1 MSYLLTTIVSHHDLP
16 VVLLALSLCIVSAL
30 STFAQLQRSFEC
42 VVERRPLWLSS
53 AAITA
58 GGGVWSTHFIAMIA
72 YRSPVAL
79 QFDQLLTAVSA
90 TLAIGA
96 FGIAFALLRR
106 ARGRGLPL
114 VLLCAAVATSGI
126 LGMHLTG
133 MAAIAN
139 VMAHRIDHA
148 MIAGAVLAGWLL
160 LSGAFAVFLRAGGRL
175 RLFLPAAFMVLAT
188 VTIHFVAMASA
199 MIAHDRAMI
208 AAAGERS
215 QWLVLWIVAA
225 ALLLIAL
232 TAVASVVDRFLTD
245 LRGLA
250 DATSE
255 GLLITSD
262 ERILDANE
270 QACALLSVERA
281 ALVGTATAAWFET
294 PARDALHLHRGDAS
308 RARIRGSEVED
319 QLVELTARAIE
330 YRGRAATVIALR
342 DLTETAR
349 AQRAIEHLASHDP
362 LTGLVNRAAFDIALH
377 EAARSDAPFALIAV
391 DLDRFKAV
399 NDLFGHGAGDA
410 ILIRVARILDD
421 CVRAQDLVARVGGD
435 EFVVLQRDIASSD
448 AARRLAAHILARF
461 AEEMDSA
468 RDPMAVGCSL
478 GVVTYP
484 RDGCDPETLR
494 HNADVALYRAKQG
507 GRGVASFFDETMDRQ
522 ARDRRSLEHDLR
534 LAVCRGELQ
543 LVYQPLVSTEA
554 GDVVGYEAL
563 LRWEHP
569 ERGQVPPALFIPVAE
584 EAGTIMAIGEWVL
597 RQACRDASEWP
608 DHLTL
613 AVNVSPVQLRV
624 PTLPMLV
631 RSALDD
637 SGLAPERL
645 ELEITESALL
655 RDRDVSLAILRDIRS
670 LGVRIAM
677 DDFGTGYS
685 SLSNLRHFPFD
696 KIKIDRSF
704 VSTMHE
710 DEAARSIV
718 RAIVGLGRGL
728 NLPVVAEGVE
738 NEVQRAMVQ
747 AEGCALAQGYL
758 FGRPA
763 AVPPRRAEPVMRV
776 RRA

>member
-1 MSYLLTTIVSHHDLP
+1 MSHLFFSVVSHHDLS
-16 VVLLALSLCIVSAL
+16 VVLLALLLCIVSAL

-42 VVERRPLWLSS
+42 VAERRPLWLGS
-53 AAITA
+53 AAVTA
-58 GGGVWSTHFIAMIA
+58 GGGVWSTHFISMLAF
-72 YRSPVAL
+72 RSPVAL
-79 QFDQLLTAVSA
+79 QFDQLLTAFSA
-90 TLAIGA
+90 TIAIGA

-106 ARGRGLPL
+106 ARGAAL
-114 VLLCAAVATSGI
+114 VLPSGAIATLGI

-139 VMAHRIDHA
+139 PMVHRVDYGP
-148 MIAGAVLAGWLL
+148 IAGALLAGWLL
-160 LSGAFAVFLRAGGRL
+160 LSAAFTLFLRLGGRQ
-175 RLFLPAAFMVLAT
+175 RMVLPAAGMVLAT
-188 VTIHFVAMASA
+188 VIIHFVAMASA
-199 MIAHDRAMI
+199 MIGHQAAMVDDVGTG
-208 AAAGERS
+208 A
-215 QWLVLWIVAA
+215 QWLLAWIVGA

-262 ERILDANE
+262 DRILDANE
-270 QACALLSVERA
+270 QACALLGVDRA

-294 PARDALHLHRGDAS
+294 PARDNLRPHRGNAT
-308 RARIRGSEVED
+308 RARIRDSMVED
-319 QLVELTARAIE
+319 QLVEMTARAIE
-330 YRGRAATVIALR
+330 YRGRDATVIALR

-362 LTGLVNRAAFDIALH
+362 LTALVNRAAFDIGLN
-377 EAARSDAPFALIAV
+377 EAVRTGAPFALIAV

-421 CVRAQDLVARVGGD
+421 CVRPQDLVARVGGD

-448 AARRLAAHILARF
+448 DARRLAARILARF

-494 HNADVALYRAKQG
+494 HNADVALYRAKQD
-507 GRGVASFFDETMDRQ
+507 GRGTASFFDDTMDRE

-534 LAVCRGELQ
+534 HAVCRGELR
-543 LVYQPLVSTEA
+543 LVYQPLVST
-554 GDVVGYEAL
+554 DDDHVVGYEAL
-563 LRWEHP
+563 LRWDHP
-569 ERGQVPPALFIPVAE
+569 ERGQVPPSLFIPVAE
-584 EAGTIMAIGEWVL
+584 EAGTIMAIGEWAL
-597 RQACRDASEWP
+597 RQACRDASTWP
-608 DHLTL
+608 APLTL

-624 PTLPMLV
+624 ATLPMLV
-631 RSALDD
+631 RSALAD

-655 RDRDVSLAILRDIRS
+655 RDREVSLAILRDIRT

-696 KIKIDRSF
+696 KIKIDKSF
-704 VSTMHE
+704 VSAMHE

-718 RAIVGLGRGL
+718 RAIAGLGKGL

-738 NEVQRAMVQ
+738 NEVQRSMVQ

-763 AVPPRRAEPVMRV
+763 AGPAQRPLPPVQARRA
-776 RRA
+776 

>member
-1 MSYLLTTIVSHHDLP
+1 MSYLFETVVARHDLP

-42 VVERRPLWLSS
+42 VVERRRLWLGS
-53 AAITA
+53 AAVTA
-58 GGGVWSTHFIAMIA
+58 GGGVWSTHFISMIA

-79 QFDQLLTAVSA
+79 QFDQLLTGFSA
-90 TLAIGA
+90 TIAVAA
-96 FGIAFALLRR
+96 FGIAFLLLRR
-106 ARGRGLPL
+106 ARGMVQ
-114 VLLCAAVATSGI
+114 VLLCGGIATLGI
-126 LGMHLTG
+126 VGMHFTG

-139 VMAHRIDHA
+139 SMAHRVDRAPIVV
-148 MIAGAVLAGWLL
+148 AVLVGWLL
-160 LSGAFAVFLRAGGRL
+160 LSGAFAVFLRADGRQ
-175 RLFLPAAFMVLAT
+175 RMVLPAMGMVLAT
-188 VTIHFVAMASA
+188 VLIHFVAMASA
-199 MIAHDRAMI
+199 MADHGGTIV
-208 AAAGERS
+208 AGAGARS
-215 QWLVLWIVAA
+215 QWLLLWIVGA

-232 TAVASVVDRFLTD
+232 TAAASVVDRFLTD

-262 ERILDANE
+262 DRILDANE
-270 QACALLSVERA
+270 QACALLGVDRA

-294 PARDALHLHRGDAS
+294 AARDHLRPHRGSAT
-308 RARIRGSEVED
+308 RARIRDSVVED

-330 YRGRAATVIALR
+330 YRGRDATVIALR

-362 LTGLVNRAAFDIALH
+362 LTALVNRAAFDIALN
-377 EAARSDAPFALIAV
+377 EAVRSAAPFALIAV

-448 AARRLAAHILARF
+448 DARRLAAHILTRF

-494 HNADVALYRAKQG
+494 HNADVALYRAKQD
-507 GRGVASFFDETMDRQ
+507 GRGTASFFDETMDRQ

-534 LAVCRGELQ
+534 HAVCRGELQ
-543 LVYQPLVSTEA
+543 LVYQPLVST
-554 GDVVGYEAL
+554 DDDHVVGYEAL
-563 LRWEHP
+563 LRWDHP
-569 ERGQVPPALFIPVAE
+569 ERGQVSPTLFIPVAE

-597 RQACRDASEWP
+597 RQACRDASNWP
-608 DHLTL
+608 EPLTL

-624 PTLPMLV
+624 ATLPMLV
-631 RSALDD
+631 RDALAD

-645 ELEITESALL
+645 ELEITETALL
-655 RDRDVSLAILRDIRS
+655 RDREVSLAILREIRT

-696 KIKIDRSF
+696 KIKIDKSF
-704 VSTMHE
+704 VSAMHE

-718 RAIVGLGRGL
+718 RAIAGLGKGL

-763 AVPPRRAEPVMRV
+763 AGPAHCVTAPVQALRA
-776 RRA
+776 

>member
-1 MSYLLTTIVSHHDLP
+1 MSYLFVSIVSHHDLS
-16 VVLLALSLCIVSAL
+16 VVLLALLLCIVSAL

-42 VVERRPLWLSS
+42 VAERRPLWLTS
-53 AAITA
+53 AAVTA
-58 GGGVWSTHFIAMIA
+58 GGGVWSTHFISMLAF
-72 YRSPVAL
+72 RSPVAL
-79 QFDQLLTAVSA
+79 QFDQLLTAASA
-90 TLAIGA
+90 TIAIGA

-106 ARGRGLPL
+106 VRGAAL
-114 VLLCAAVATSGI
+114 VLLSGAIATLGI
-126 LGMHLTG
+126 LGMHMTG

-139 VMAHRIDHA
+139 PMVHRVDYGP
-148 MIAGAVLAGWLL
+148 IAGALLAGWLL
-160 LSGAFAVFLRAGGRL
+160 LSGAFILFLQLGGRK
-175 RLFLPAAFMVLAT
+175 RMVVPAAGMVLAT
-188 VTIHFVAMASA
+188 VIIHFVAMASA
-199 MIAHDRAMI
+199 MIGHDAAM
-208 AAAGERS
+208 AGDAGKGA
-215 QWLVLWIVAA
+215 QWLLAWIVAA

-232 TAVASVVDRFLTD
+232 TAAASIVDRFLTD

-262 ERILDANE
+262 DHILDANE
-270 QACALLSVERA
+270 QACALLGVDRA
-281 ALVGTATAAWFET
+281 VLVGTATAAWFET
-294 PARDALHLHRGDAS
+294 PARDHLRLHRGDAT
-308 RARIRGSEVED
+308 RARIRDSMVED
-319 QLVELTARAIE
+319 QLVEMTARAIE
-330 YRGRAATVIALR
+330 YRGRDATVIALR

-362 LTGLVNRAAFDIALH
+362 LTALVNRAAFDIGLN
-377 EAARSDAPFALIAV
+377 EAVRTGAPFALIAV

-448 AARRLAAHILARF
+448 DARRLAARILTRF

-484 RDGCDPETLR
+484 RDGGDPETLR
-494 HNADVALYRAKQG
+494 HNADVALYRAKQD
-507 GRGVASFFDETMDRQ
+507 GRGTASFFDETMDRQ

-534 LAVCRGELQ
+534 HAVCRGELR
-543 LVYQPLVSTEA
+543 LVYQPLVST
-554 GDVVGYEAL
+554 DDDHVVGYEAL
-563 LRWEHP
+563 LRWDHP
-569 ERGQVPPALFIPVAE
+569 ERGQVPPTLFIPVAE
-584 EAGTIMAIGEWVL
+584 EAGTIMAIGEWAL
-597 RQACRDASEWP
+597 RQACRDASSWP
-608 DHLTL
+608 EPLTL

-624 PTLPMLV
+624 ATLPMLV
-631 RSALDD
+631 RDALAD

-645 ELEITESALL
+645 ELEITETALL
-655 RDRDVSLAILRDIRS
+655 RDREVSLAILREIRT

-696 KIKIDRSF
+696 KIKIDKSF
-704 VSTMHE
+704 VSAMHE

-718 RAIVGLGRGL
+718 RAIAGLGKGL

-738 NEVQRAMVQ
+738 NEAQRSMVQ

-763 AVPPRRAEPVMRV
+763 AGPAQRPSPQVRARRA
-776 RRA
+776 

>member
-1 MSYLLTTIVSHHDLP
+1 MSHLFFSVVSHHDLS
-16 VVLLALSLCIVSAL
+16 VVLLALLLCIVSAL

-42 VVERRPLWLSS
+42 VAERRPLWLGS
-53 AAITA
+53 AAVTA
-58 GGGVWSTHFIAMIA
+58 GGGVWSTHFISMLAF
-72 YRSPVAL
+72 RSPVAL
-79 QFDQLLTAVSA
+79 QFDQLLTAFSA
-90 TLAIGA
+90 TIAIGA

-106 ARGRGLPL
+106 ARGAAL
-114 VLLCAAVATSGI
+114 VLLSGAIATLGI

-139 VMAHRIDHA
+139 PMVHRVDYGP
-148 MIAGAVLAGWLL
+148 IAGALLAGWLL
-160 LSGAFAVFLRAGGRL
+160 LSAAFTLFLRLGGRQ
-175 RLFLPAAFMVLAT
+175 RMVLPAAGMVLAT
-188 VTIHFVAMASA
+188 VIIHFVAMASA
-199 MIAHDRAMI
+199 MIGHQAAMVEDVGTG
-208 AAAGERS
+208 A
-215 QWLVLWIVAA
+215 QWLLAWIVGA

-262 ERILDANE
+262 DRILDANE
-270 QACALLSVERA
+270 QACALLGVDRA

-294 PARDALHLHRGDAS
+294 PARDNLRPHRGNAT
-308 RARIRGSEVED
+308 RARIRDSMVED
-319 QLVELTARAIE
+319 QLVEMTARAIE
-330 YRGRAATVIALR
+330 YRGRDATVIALR

-362 LTGLVNRAAFDIALH
+362 LTALVNRAAFDIGLN
-377 EAARSDAPFALIAV
+377 EAVRTGAPFALIAV

-421 CVRAQDLVARVGGD
+421 CVRPQDLVARVGGD

-448 AARRLAAHILARF
+448 DARRLAARILTRF

-494 HNADVALYRAKQG
+494 HNADVALYRAKQD
-507 GRGVASFFDETMDRQ
+507 GRGTASFFDDTMDRE

-534 LAVCRGELQ
+534 HAVCRGELR
-543 LVYQPLVSTEA
+543 LVYQPLVST
-554 GDVVGYEAL
+554 DDDHIVGYEAL
-563 LRWEHP
+563 LRWDHP
-569 ERGQVPPALFIPVAE
+569 ERGQVPPSLFIPVAE
-584 EAGTIMAIGEWVL
+584 EAGTIMAIGEWAL
-597 RQACRDASEWP
+597 RQACRDASSWP
-608 DHLTL
+608 APLTL

-624 PTLPMLV
+624 ATLPMLV
-631 RSALDD
+631 RSALAD

-655 RDRDVSLAILRDIRS
+655 RDREVSLAILRDIRT

-696 KIKIDRSF
+696 KIKIDKSF
-704 VSTMHE
+704 VSAMHE

-718 RAIVGLGRGL
+718 RAIAGLGKGL

-738 NEVQRAMVQ
+738 NEVQRSMVQ

-763 AVPPRRAEPVMRV
+763 AGPAQRPLPPVQARRA
-776 RRA
+776 

>member
-1 MSYLLTTIVSHHDLP
+1 MSYVLDNIVSHHDLP

-42 VVERRPLWLSS
+42 VVERRLLWLSS
-53 AAITA
+53 AAVTA
-58 GGGVWSTHFIAMIA
+58 GGGVWSTHFIAMVA

-79 QFDQLLTAVSA
+79 QFDQALTALSA
-90 TLAIGA
+90 TISIGA
-96 FGIAFALLRR
+96 FAIAFVLLRR
-106 ARGRGLPL
+106 ARGVSM
-114 VLLCAAVATSGI
+114 VLLCGAVATLGI

-139 VMAHRIDHA
+139 RMTHRVDHG
-148 MIAGAVLAGWLL
+148 MIGGAVLVGWLL
-160 LSGAFAVFLRAGGRL
+160 LSGAYGVFLRAEGRYRVL
-175 RLFLPAAFMVLAT
+175 LPAAGMVLAT
-188 VTIHFVAMASA
+188 ITIHFVAMASA
-199 MIAHDRAMI
+199 MTGNHAPVIAQ
-208 AAAGERS
+208 AGGRS
-215 QWLVLWIVAA
+215 PWLVLWIVAA
-225 ALLLIAL
+225 ALLLIGL
-232 TAVASVVDRFLTD
+232 TAVASVLDRFLTD

-255 GLLITSD
+255 GLLISSD
-262 ERILDANE
+262 DRILDANE
-270 QACALLSVERA
+270 QACALLGVERA
-281 ALVGTATAAWFET
+281 ALVGTAAAAWFET
-294 PARDALHLHRGDAS
+294 PARDALRPHRGDAT
-308 RARIRGSEVED
+308 RARIRGSAVED
-319 QLVELTARAIE
+319 QLVEMTARAIE

-377 EAARSDAPFALIAV
+377 EAVRSDAPFALIAV

-410 ILIRVARILDD
+410 ILILVSRILDD

-435 EFVVLQRDIASSD
+435 EFVVLQREIASAED
-448 AARRLAAHILARF
+448 ARRLAARILTRF

-478 GVVTYP
+478 GVVTFP

-494 HNADVALYRAKQG
+494 HNADVALYRAKQD
-507 GRGVASFFDETMDRQ
+507 GRGTASFFDDTMDRQ

-534 LAVCRGELQ
+534 HAVCRGELQ

-554 GDVVGYEAL
+554 GEVVGYEAL
-563 LRWEHP
+563 LRWDHP
-569 ERGQVPPALFIPVAE
+569 ERGQVPPSIFIPVAE

-597 RQACRDASEWP
+597 RQACRDAAEWP
-608 DHLTL
+608 EHLTL

-624 PTLPMLV
+624 PTLPTLV
-631 RSALDD
+631 RSALEE
-637 SGLAPERL
+637 SGLAPTRL
-645 ELEITESALL
+645 ELEITETALL
-655 RDRDVSLAILRDIRS
+655 RDRDVSLAILREIRT
-670 LGVRIAM
+670 LGVCIAM

-696 KIKIDRSF
+696 KIKIDKSF
-704 VSTMHE
+704 VSAMHE

-718 RAIVGLGRGL
+718 RAIAGLGKGL

-738 NEVQRAMVQ
+738 NEVQRSMVQ

-763 AVPPRRAEPVMRV
+763 AVVARRVRPVMRV

>member
-1 MSYLLTTIVSHHDLP
+1 MSYVLATIVSHHDLP
-16 VVLLALSLCIVSAL
+16 VVLLALLLCIVSAL

-53 AAITA
+53 AAVTA
-58 GGGVWSTHFIAMIA
+58 GGGVWSTHFISMIA

-79 QFDQLLTAVSA
+79 QFDQLLTALSA
-90 TLAIGA
+90 TIAIGA

-106 ARGRGLPL
+106 ARGLPV
-114 VLLCAAVATSGI
+114 VLLCGAIATLGI

-139 VMAHRIDHA
+139 AMGHRADLGAIT
-148 MIAGAVLAGWLL
+148 GAVLVGWLL
-160 LSGAFAVFLRAGGRL
+160 LSGAFAVFLRAGGRQ
-175 RLFLPAAFMVLAT
+175 RLILPAAGMVLAT

-199 MIAHDRAMI
+199 MIGHDRVMI
-208 AAAGERS
+208 ADTGGRS

-232 TAVASVVDRFLTD
+232 TAVASVLDRFLTD

-262 ERILDANE
+262 DHILDANE
-270 QACALLSVERA
+270 QACALLGVGRA

-294 PARDALHLHRGDAS
+294 PARDAMRLHRGDAT

-319 QLVELTARAIE
+319 QLVELTSRAIE
-330 YRGRAATVIALR
+330 YRGRAATVIAMR

-377 EAARSDAPFALIAV
+377 EAVRSDAPFALIAV

-435 EFVVLQRDIASSD
+435 EFVVLLREITSSD
-448 AARRLAAHILARF
+448 DDRRQAARILACF

-478 GVVTYP
+478 GVVAFP
-484 RDGCDPETLR
+484 CDGGDPETLR
-494 HNADVALYRAKQG
+494 HNADVALYRAKQD
-507 GRGVASFFDETMDRQ
+507 GRGTASFFDATMDRQ

-534 LAVCRGELQ
+534 HAVCRGELQ
-543 LVYQPLVSTEA
+543 LVYQPLVSTDD
-554 GDVVGYEAL
+554 GNVVGYEAL
-563 LRWEHP
+563 LRWDHP
-569 ERGQVPPALFIPVAE
+569 ERGQVPPTLFIPVAE
-584 EAGTIMAIGEWVL
+584 EAGTIMAIGEWAL

-608 DHLTL
+608 EHLTL

-624 PTLPMLV
+624 STLPTLV
-631 RSALDD
+631 RSALQE
-637 SGLAPERL
+637 SGLAPARL
-645 ELEITESALL
+645 ELEITETALL
-655 RDRDVSLAILRDIRS
+655 RDRDISLAILREIRT
-670 LGVRIAM
+670 LGVCIAM

-696 KIKIDRSF
+696 KIKIDKSF
-704 VSTMHE
+704 VSAMHT

-718 RAIVGLGRGL
+718 RAIAGLGKGL

-763 AVPPRRAEPVMRV
+763 AGPPRRAQPVV
-776 RRA
+776 QARRA

>member
-1 MSYLLTTIVSHHDLP
+1 MSHLFFSVVSHHDLS
-16 VVLLALSLCIVSAL
+16 VVLLALLLCIVSAL

-42 VVERRPLWLSS
+42 VAERRPLWLGS
-53 AAITA
+53 AAVTA
-58 GGGVWSTHFIAMIA
+58 GGGVWSTHFISMLAF
-72 YRSPVAL
+72 RSPVAL
-79 QFDQLLTAVSA
+79 QFDQLLTAFSA
-90 TLAIGA
+90 TIAIGA

-106 ARGRGLPL
+106 ARGAAL
-114 VLLCAAVATSGI
+114 VLLSGAIATLGI

-139 VMAHRIDHA
+139 PMVHRVDYGP
-148 MIAGAVLAGWLL
+148 IAGALLAGWLL
-160 LSGAFAVFLRAGGRL
+160 LSAAFTLFLRLGGRQ
-175 RLFLPAAFMVLAT
+175 RMVLPAAGMVLAT
-188 VTIHFVAMASA
+188 VIIHFVAMASA
-199 MIAHDRAMI
+199 MIGHQAAMVEDVGTG
-208 AAAGERS
+208 A
-215 QWLVLWIVAA
+215 QWLLAWIVGA

-262 ERILDANE
+262 DRILDANE
-270 QACALLSVERA
+270 QACALLGVDRA

-294 PARDALHLHRGDAS
+294 PARDNLRPHRGNAT
-308 RARIRGSEVED
+308 RARIRDSMVED
-319 QLVELTARAIE
+319 QLVEMTARAIE
-330 YRGRAATVIALR
+330 YRGRDATVIALR

-362 LTGLVNRAAFDIALH
+362 LTALVNRAAFDIGLN
-377 EAARSDAPFALIAV
+377 EAVRTGAPFALIAV

-421 CVRAQDLVARVGGD
+421 CVRPQDLVARVGGD

-448 AARRLAAHILARF
+448 DARRLAARILARF

-494 HNADVALYRAKQG
+494 HNADVALYRAKQD
-507 GRGVASFFDETMDRQ
+507 GRGTASFFDDTMDRE

-534 LAVCRGELQ
+534 HAVCRGELR
-543 LVYQPLVSTEA
+543 LVYQPLVST
-554 GDVVGYEAL
+554 DDDHIVGYEAL
-563 LRWEHP
+563 LRWDHP
-569 ERGQVPPALFIPVAE
+569 ERGQVPPSLFIPVAE
-584 EAGTIMAIGEWVL
+584 EAGTIMAIGEWAL
-597 RQACRDASEWP
+597 RQACRDASSWP
-608 DHLTL
+608 APLTL

-624 PTLPMLV
+624 ATLPMLV
-631 RSALDD
+631 RSALAD

-655 RDRDVSLAILRDIRS
+655 RDREVSLAILRDIRT

-696 KIKIDRSF
+696 KIKIDKSF
-704 VSTMHE
+704 VSAMHE

-718 RAIVGLGRGL
+718 RAIAGLGKGL

-738 NEVQRAMVQ
+738 NEVQRSMVQ

-763 AVPPRRAEPVMRV
+763 AGPAQRPLPPVQARRA
-776 RRA
+776 

>member
-1 MSYLLTTIVSHHDLP
+1 MSYLFFSIVSHHDLS
-16 VVLLALSLCIVSAL
+16 VVLLALLLCIVSAL

-42 VVERRPLWLSS
+42 VAERRPLWLGS
-53 AAITA
+53 AAVTA
-58 GGGVWSTHFIAMIA
+58 GGGVWSTHFISMLAF
-72 YRSPVAL
+72 RSPVAL

-90 TLAIGA
+90 TIAIGA

-106 ARGRGLPL
+106 ARGAAL
-114 VLLCAAVATSGI
+114 VLLSGAIATFGI

-139 VMAHRIDHA
+139 PMVHRVDYGP
-148 MIAGAVLAGWLL
+148 IAGALLAGWLL
-160 LSGAFAVFLRAGGRL
+160 LSGAFTLFLRLGGRQ
-175 RLFLPAAFMVLAT
+175 RMVLPAAGMVLAT
-188 VTIHFVAMASA
+188 VIIHFVAMASA
-199 MIAHDRAMI
+199 MIGHQAAMVGDVG
-208 AAAGERS
+208 AGA
-215 QWLVLWIVAA
+215 QWLLAWIVAA

-262 ERILDANE
+262 DRILDANE
-270 QACALLSVERA
+270 QACALLGVDRA

-294 PARDALHLHRGDAS
+294 PARDNLRPHRGNAT
-308 RARIRGSEVED
+308 RARIRDSAVED
-319 QLVELTARAIE
+319 QLVEMTARAIE
-330 YRGRAATVIALR
+330 YRGRDATVIALR

-362 LTGLVNRAAFDIALH
+362 LTALVNRAAFDIGLH
-377 EAARSDAPFALIAV
+377 EAVRTGAPFALIAV

-435 EFVVLQRDIASSD
+435 EFVVLQRDIASAD
-448 AARRLAAHILARF
+448 DARRLAARILTRF

-494 HNADVALYRAKQG
+494 HNADVALYRAKQD
-507 GRGVASFFDETMDRQ
+507 GRGTASFFDETMDQQ

-534 LAVCRGELQ
+534 HAVCRDELR
-543 LVYQPLVSTEA
+543 LVYQPLVST
-554 GDVVGYEAL
+554 DDDHVVGYEAL
-563 LRWEHP
+563 LRWDHP
-569 ERGQVPPALFIPVAE
+569 ERGQVPPTIFIPVAE
-584 EAGTIMAIGEWVL
+584 EAGTIMAIGEWAL
-597 RQACRDASEWP
+597 RQACRDASSWP
-608 DHLTL
+608 EHLTL

-624 PTLPMLV
+624 ATLPMLV
-631 RSALDD
+631 RSALAD

-645 ELEITESALL
+645 ELEITETALL
-655 RDRDVSLAILRDIRS
+655 RDRDVSLAILREIRT

-696 KIKIDRSF
+696 KIKIDKSF
-704 VSTMHE
+704 VSAMHE

-718 RAIVGLGRGL
+718 RAIAGLGRGL

-738 NEVQRAMVQ
+738 NEVQRSMVQ

-763 AVPPRRAEPVMRV
+763 AGPAQRPLATVQARRA
-776 RRA
+776 

>member
-1 MSYLLTTIVSHHDLP
+1 MIVSHHDLP

-42 VVERRPLWLSS
+42 VVERRLLWLTS
-53 AAITA
+53 AAVTA
-58 GGGVWSTHFIAMIA
+58 GGGVWSTHFIAMVA

-79 QFDQLLTAVSA
+79 QFDQLLTAMSA
-90 TLAIGA
+90 AIAIAA
-96 FGIAFALLRR
+96 FGIAFVLLRQ
-106 ARGRGLPL
+106 ARGVPL
-114 VLLCAAVATSGI
+114 VLLCGAIATLGI

-139 VMAHRIDHA
+139 AMAHQADHA
-148 MIAGAVLAGWLL
+148 MIAGAVLVGWLL
-160 LSGAFAVFLRAGGRL
+160 LSGAFALFLRTDGRQ
-175 RLFLPAAFMVLAT
+175 RMVVPAAGMVLAT

-199 MIAHDRAMI
+199 MIGHHAPMI
-208 AAAGERS
+208 AQAGGRS

-255 GLLITSD
+255 GLLITGD
-262 ERILDANE
+262 DRILDANE
-270 QACALLSVERA
+270 QACALLGVERA
-281 ALVGTATAAWFET
+281 GLVGTATAAWFET
-294 PARDALHLHRGDAS
+294 PARDALRPHRGDA
-308 RARIRGSEVED
+308 RRVRIRGSVVED
-319 QLVELTARAIE
+319 QLVELTSRAIE

-377 EAARSDAPFALIAV
+377 EAVRSDAPFALIAV

-410 ILIRVARILDD
+410 ILERVARILDA
-421 CVRAQDLVARVGGD
+421 CVRAHDLVARVGGD
-435 EFVVLQRDIASSD
+435 EFVVLQREIASSD
-448 AARRLAAHILARF
+448 DARRLTARILACF

-478 GVVTYP
+478 GVVTFP
-484 RDGCDPETLR
+484 RDGGDPETLR
-494 HNADVALYRAKQG
+494 HNADVALYRAKQD
-507 GRGVASFFDETMDRQ
+507 GRGIASFFDATMDRQ

-534 LAVCRGELQ
+534 HAVCRNELQ
-543 LVYQPLVSTEA
+543 LVYQPLVATDD
-554 GDVVGYEAL
+554 GDIVGYEAL
-563 LRWEHP
+563 LRWDHP
-569 ERGQVPPALFIPVAE
+569 ERGQVPPSIFIPVAE

-597 RQACRDASEWP
+597 RQACSDASAWP

-631 RSALDD
+631 RTALEE
-637 SGLAPERL
+637 SGLVPWRL
-645 ELEITESALL
+645 ELEITETALL
-655 RDRDVSLAILRDIRS
+655 RDRDVSLAILREIRT

-696 KIKIDRSF
+696 KIKIDKSF
-704 VSTMHE
+704 VSAMHE

-718 RAIVGLGRGL
+718 RAIAGLGKGL

-763 AVPPRRAEPVMRV
+763 AVQPRRAPPVARV